1 MTQTAAGWFT
11 EDGPNGER
19 VEHVGVIQ
27 TWAQGPGLR
36 HGTVIVL
43 PRSVGVTFV
52 LVRLPWLAR
61 VMTSAVSRFY
71 IIPILYSDAV
81 TLSLYHIFW
90 WFDA

>member
-1 MTQTAAGWFT
+1 MA
-11 EDGPNGER
+11 
-19 VEHVGVIQ
+19 HVGVIQ

-81 TLSLYHIFW
+81 TLSLYHISSGGLTLKMLPGMWPPF
-90 WFDA
+90 